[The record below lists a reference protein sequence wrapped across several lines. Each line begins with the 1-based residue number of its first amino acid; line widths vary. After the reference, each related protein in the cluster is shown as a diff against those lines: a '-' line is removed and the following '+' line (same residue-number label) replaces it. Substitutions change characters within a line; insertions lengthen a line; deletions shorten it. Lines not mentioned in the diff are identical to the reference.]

1 MVSWDTDTQPELQ
14 ITSPSELLSHV
25 RKSCSKPTSYLL
37 VKNLR
42 DAVPAPHSLPA
53 FLEELENKGDVLV
66 MRSLG
71 PFIQAE
77 LPKLGRKNFQGLGIL
92 DPAPTGGGTR
102 MKAIYLDSVR
112 VEMNKKG
119 RPVGRVDDG
128 ES

>member
-1 MVSWDTDTQPELQ
+1 
-14 ITSPSELLSHV
+14 
-25 RKSCSKPTSYLL
+25 
-37 VKNLR
+37 
-42 DAVPAPHSLPA
+42 
-53 FLEELENKGDVLV
+53 